1 MTQVQ
6 QQVITDILN
15 DVRQQVGTTSF
26 NVWFKN
32 AAHFTLDDKELTVG
46 VPNLFVSDYI
56 EARYSKVLAEI
67 ASQRA
72 GAEVPVRFHIDP
84 QLFRERRQQQLD
96 QSEEFL
102 ESSTNK
108 PSPDRARPAAAA
120 AEKAQSS
127 GHGNR
132 PLLTLDR
139 FVVGDCNRVAYAA
152 AREVV
157 ARPGRSFN
165 PLFIH
170 GPCGLGKTHLL
181 QGVVHE
187 IRRKIARARVLYITA
202 EEFTNRYIM
211 GIKTRSLDAFR
222 HRFRGLD
229 ALVIDD
235 IHFLANKRATQEE
248 FLHTFNAF
256 DISGRQVVMASD
268 CHPKLLS
275 CIQENLISRFVS
287 GMVAHLNPP
296 DRATRMHI
304 LSRKAQQAGHSFP
317 DDVLEYI
324 ATEVTA
330 SVRELEGAM
339 VRVVAYATLDHRPV
353 SLPLAREALAGLIRA
368 GRSALNMETIVETV
382 ARFFGVPGSDILGPR
397 RTRTITLPR
406 QFAMCL
412 ARRMTTLSFPDIGR
426 LMGGKNHTTVIA
438 ACKRTEQMVAAGGQT
453 VAFNDGSIERQVTAS
468 EIVEALEDQ
477 LRN

>member
-1 MTQVQ
+1 VTQVQ
-6 QQVITDILN
+6 QQVIADILN
-15 DVRQQVGTTSF
+15 DVQQQIGTTSF
-26 NVWFKN
+26 NVWFKS
-32 AAHFTLDDKELTVG
+32 AAHFALDDKGLAVG
-46 VPNLFVSDYI
+46 VPNLFVSDHL

-67 ASQRA
+67 AGKRV
-72 GAEVPVRFHIDP
+72 GAAVPVRFHIDP
-84 QLFRERRQQQLD
+84 QLFSERRRQQLD
-96 QSEEFL
+96 QGDAFL
-102 ESSTNK
+102 ESNSGK
-108 PSPDRARPAAAA
+108 SPGRARPTAAGGKDRQRA
-120 AEKAQSS
+120 
-127 GHGNR
+127 GDGNR

-152 AREVV
+152 AREV
-157 ARPGRSFN
+157 AAMPGRSFN

-181 QGVVHE
+181 QGIVHE
-187 IRRKIARARVLYITA
+187 VRRKTAGARVLYITA

-229 ALVIDD
+229 VLVIDD

-296 DRATRMHI
+296 DRTTRMHI
-304 LSRKAQQAGHSFP
+304 LSRKAQQAGHKFP
-317 DDVLEYI
+317 ADVLEFI
-324 ATEVTA
+324 ATHVTG
-330 SVRELEGAM
+330 SVRELEGAL
-339 VRVVAYATLDHRPV
+339 VRMLAYAALDHKPV
-353 SLPLAREALAGLIRA
+353 SLSMAKEALAGLIRA
-368 GRSALNMETIVETV
+368 SQSALNVETIVETA
-382 ARFFGVPGSDILGPR
+382 ARFFAVPSVEILGHR
-397 RTRTITLPR
+397 RTRAVTLPR
-406 QFAMCL
+406 QFAMYL
-412 ARRMTTLSFPDIGR
+412 TRRMTTLSFPDIGR
-426 LMGGKNHTTVIA
+426 LMGGKNHTTVMA
-438 ACKRTEQMVAAGGQT
+438 ACNRTEQMVAAGET
-453 VAFNDGSIERQVTAS
+453 VTFNDGSTERQMAAP

-477 LRN
+477 LRR